1 MRRKD
6 VYVPRFLR
14 ATHLRHRRFAA
25 MHSVAIYLRRV
36 YTCRNGLYV
45 RARDITVYIVGR
57 SVYRVHL
64 PPPPGRESVGG
75 SVSSL
80 FPPRANV
87 RARRTTTMENKVKL
101 VRV

>member
-75 SVSSL
+75 ECLLPLSSSSE
-80 FPPRANV
+80 RSRSSNDDDG
-87 RARRTTTMENKVKL
+87 K
-101 VRV
+101 